1 MARARKLPFRSDN
14 LISQPLNDGI
24 VQICRVVDV
33 SESGYRPVKKLEPIV
48 TLRYEN
54 QRVGI
59 QRYFSSMQNQIQV
72 DKVIRVQKAL
82 EITNQNVA
90 VTEDGAEY
98 RIDLVQDV
106 TGIFPRCVDL
116 TLTRIEQGET
126 YEMV

>member
-14 LISQPLNDGI
+14 LISQPLNDGS
-24 VQICRVVDV
+24 VQICRGVDV
-33 SESGYRPVKKLEPIV
+33 SEPGYRPVEKLEPSV

-59 QRYFSSMQNQIQV
+59 QRYFSGMQNQIQV

>member
-33 SESGYRPVKKLEPIV
+33 SEPGYRPVEKLEPIV

-59 QRYFSSMQNQIQV
+59 QRYFSGMQNQIQV

-116 TLTRIEQGET
+116 TLTRIEQGGT

>member
-33 SESGYRPVKKLEPIV
+33 SEPGYRPVEKLEPIV

-59 QRYFSSMQNQIQV
+59 QRYFSGMQNQIQV

>member
-1 MARARKLPFRSDN
+1 M
-14 LISQPLNDGI
+14 
-24 VQICRVVDV
+24 VDV
-33 SESGYRPVKKLEPIV
+33 SEPGYRPVEKLEPIV
-48 TLRYEN
+48 TLRYAN

-59 QRYFSSMQNQIQV
+59 QRYFSGMQNQIQV

-116 TLTRIEQGET
+116 TLTRIEQGES

>member
-14 LISQPLNDGI
+14 LISQPLDDGI

-33 SESGYRPVKKLEPIV
+33 SEPGYRPVEKLEPIV

-59 QRYFSSMQNQIQV
+59 QRYFSGMQNQIQV

>member
-33 SESGYRPVKKLEPIV
+33 SEPGYRPVEKLEPIV

-59 QRYFSSMQNQIQV
+59 QRYFSGMQNQIQV

-82 EITNQNVA
+82 DITNQNVA

-106 TGIFPRCVDL
+106 TGNFPRCVDL

>member
-33 SESGYRPVKKLEPIV
+33 SEPGYRPVEKLEPIV

-59 QRYFSSMQNQIQV
+59 QRYFSGMQNQIQV
-72 DKVIRVQKAL
+72 DKVIRVQKAM

-98 RIDLVQDV
+98 RIDLVQAV

>member
-33 SESGYRPVKKLEPIV
+33 SEPGYRPVEKLEPIV

-59 QRYFSSMQNQIQV
+59 QRYFSGMQNQIQV
-72 DKVIRVQKAL
+72 DRVIRVQKAL

>member
-59 QRYFSSMQNQIQV
+59 QRYFSGMQNQIQV

-82 EITNQNVA
+82 EITSQNVA

>member
-59 QRYFSSMQNQIQV
+59 QRYFSGMQNQIQV